1 MQRYAQLSGDTVFVV
16 IESEIDP
23 DGTNGA
29 WVACPDHIGP
39 GWTTPDGGATFAAPA
54 PQPVAKVIS
63 KVQYLKRF
71 TQAERIA
78 IREAAKTSAVV
89 NDYVQLLD
97 AASDVDLADPDT
109 VAGVQQLEAAGLLA
123 AGRAAE
129 ILG

>member
-1 MQRYAQLSGDTVFVV
+1 MTRYAQLSGGVV
-16 IESEIDP
+16 HLVIDSPFDP
-23 DGTNGA
+23 DGINGQWIDCGNA
-29 WVACPDHIGP
+29 GP
-39 GWTTPDGGATFAAPA
+39 GWTYDGSTFAAPA
-54 PQPVAKVIS
+54 PVVLPKIIS

-109 VAGVQQLEAAGLLA
+109 VAGVEQLESAGLLA

-129 ILG
+129 VLA

>member
-1 MQRYAQLSGDTVFVV
+1 MQRYAQIHEGTVRDV
-16 IESEIDP
+16 IESETDP
-23 DGTNGA
+23 DGINGA
-29 WVACPDHIGP
+29 WVACGDASP
-39 GWTTPDGGATFAAPA
+39 GWLYDGATFAPPA
-54 PQPVAKVIS
+54 PVVLPKILT

-97 AASDVDLADPDT
+97 ASSDVDLADEDT
-109 VAGVQQLEAAGLLA
+109 VAGAQQLESAGLLA

-129 ILG
+129 VLA

>member
-1 MQRYAQLSGDTVFVV
+1 MQRYAQIHEGTVRYV
-16 IESEIDP
+16 IESETDP
-23 DGTNGA
+23 DGINGA
-29 WVACPDHIGP
+29 WVGCGDASP
-39 GWTTPDGGATFAAPA
+39 GWLYDGATFAPPA
-54 PQPVAKVIS
+54 PVVLPKILT

-97 AASDVDLADPDT
+97 ASSDVDLADEDT
-109 VAGVQQLEAAGLLA
+109 VAGAQQLESAGLLA

-129 ILG
+129 VLA

>member
-1 MQRYAQLSGDTVFVV
+1 MQRYAQLSGGVVHLV
-16 IESEIDP
+16 IESETDP

-29 WVACPDHIGP
+29 WVACGNAGP
-39 GWTTPDGGATFAAPA
+39 GWLYDGATFAAPA
-54 PQPVAKVIS
+54 PLPVENVIS

-109 VAGVQQLEAAGLLA
+109 VAGVQQLESAGLLA
-123 AGRAAE
+123 AGRAVEVLA
-129 ILG
+129 